1 MKSTIYSV
9 LSNFLARVWSILIS
23 LIVLPIYTKI
33 LGFES
38 YGLIGFFG
46 TLLSSLAILDLGL
59 SSTLNREMSRSLV
72 LDYSANDFRNMVF
85 SIELIYWVIGILLG
99 IIVIIFAPFIAE
111 HWIKTENLSI
121 ENVKRAVM
129 LMGGVIA
136 FQWPLSI
143 YGGGLMGLQKQVQY
157 NIFTIIFSTLKS
169 LGVVIVLKYISTSIF
184 GFFLYQILITLLA
197 VLFLKKLMWY
207 FLPKSEDKIKFSY
220 TELKKVGKFAIG
232 MTGVGLSTLILGQLD
247 KIILSKMLPLK
258 QFGYYTF
265 GFSIGSCVALLSGVL
280 GSVLLPKLNQIVAK
294 NNKDEITDE
303 YHKITKIYSAT
314 ITPPAIILL
323 FFSKELLTIWMGNTD
338 NVENIWQL
346 VSLIALGGLFNTYVT
361 ASYFLMLA
369 YGWTKFTI
377 YQNIIA
383 SLISFPLLI
392 FSVKYFGL
400 LGGASICIVSN
411 FSYLV
416 ISLPLIHRKLLI
428 GELKKVYI
436 SDIAPYFFV
445 SILSISFFK
454 YFYNTNFSLIIKI
467 SYFLF
472 LTLITYFIIVM
483 ITKEYRMIFYNLI
496 KQKKYTPL

>member
-1 MKSTIYSV
+1 
-9 LSNFLARVWSILIS
+9 
-23 LIVLPIYTKI
+23 
-33 LGFES
+33 
-38 YGLIGFFG
+38 
-46 TLLSSLAILDLGL
+46 
-59 SSTLNREMSRSLV
+59 
-72 LDYSANDFRNMVF
+72 
-85 SIELIYWVIGILLG
+85 
-99 IIVIIFAPFIAE
+99 
-111 HWIKTENLSI
+111 
-121 ENVKRAVM
+121 
-129 LMGGVIA
+129 
-136 FQWPLSI
+136 
-143 YGGGLMGLQKQVQY
+143 
-157 NIFTIIFSTLKS
+157 
-169 LGVVIVLKYISTSIF
+169 
-184 GFFLYQILITLLA
+184 
-197 VLFLKKLMWY
+197 
-207 FLPKSEDKIKFSY
+207 
-220 TELKKVGKFAIG
+220 
-232 MTGVGLSTLILGQLD
+232 
-247 KIILSKMLPLK
+247 
-258 QFGYYTF
+258 
-265 GFSIGSCVALLSGVL
+265 
-280 GSVLLPKLNQIVAK
+280 
-294 NNKDEITDE
+294 
-303 YHKITKIYSAT
+303 
-314 ITPPAIILL
+314 
-323 FFSKELLTIWMGNTD
+323 
-338 NVENIWQL
+338 
-346 VSLIALGGLFNTYVT
+346 
-361 ASYFLMLA
+361 MLA

>member
-1 MKSTIYSV
+1 
-9 LSNFLARVWSILIS
+9 
-23 LIVLPIYTKI
+23 
-33 LGFES
+33 
-38 YGLIGFFG
+38 
-46 TLLSSLAILDLGL
+46 
-59 SSTLNREMSRSLV
+59 
-72 LDYSANDFRNMVF
+72 MVF
-85 SIELIYWVIGILLG
+85 SIELIYWVIGIFLG

-303 YHKITKIYSAT
+303 YHKITKIYYAT

-445 SILSISFFK
+445 
-454 YFYNTNFSLIIKI
+454 
-467 SYFLF
+467 
-472 LTLITYFIIVM
+472 
-483 ITKEYRMIFYNLI
+483 
-496 KQKKYTPL
+496 